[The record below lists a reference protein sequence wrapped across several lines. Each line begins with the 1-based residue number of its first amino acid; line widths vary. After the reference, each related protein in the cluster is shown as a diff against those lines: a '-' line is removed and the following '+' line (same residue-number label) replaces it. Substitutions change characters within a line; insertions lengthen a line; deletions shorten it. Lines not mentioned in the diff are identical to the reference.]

1 MKSKSF
7 VGAITAAALFASS
20 AFAADIAPAN
30 APLPAGKPAGAKEAA
45 LLGPLLVPALLAAA
59 IGIYIGVAASG
70 GFNDSKATANTSAF
84 QTTP

>member
-1 MKSKSF
+1 MKFKSV

-20 AFAADIAPAN
+20 AFAADITPAN

-45 LLGPLLVPALLAAA
+45 LLGPLLIPALLAAA
-59 IGIYIGVAASG
+59 VGIYIGISASG
-70 GFNDSKATANTSAF
+70 GFNDKNATPNTSGF